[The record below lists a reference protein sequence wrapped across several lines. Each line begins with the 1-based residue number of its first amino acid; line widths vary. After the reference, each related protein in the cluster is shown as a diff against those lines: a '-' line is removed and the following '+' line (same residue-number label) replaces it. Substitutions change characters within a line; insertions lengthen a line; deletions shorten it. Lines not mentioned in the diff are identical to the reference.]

1 MSITKIAWRP
11 LVLPALILLGLLLWL
26 RYPLEP
32 AAALALGQQ
41 VLDRPEIMILVV
53 VAMALMFAFGLPGS
67 AFVWLIAPFQPPL
80 VATLLL
86 LAGSVAGAI
95 GGYTLAARYGNLWQP
110 SAFSSR
116 VLQLLSQRGDV
127 LTQCALRALPG
138 FPHAIVNYAGGIL
151 RLPLGGFIGAA
162 IVGLTAKWGI
172 YSSALHGVVEA
183 VQLGD
188 AIRPATLLP
197 LVLMALLL
205 LMGALW
211 RK

>member
-1 MSITKIAWRP
+1 MNSIKTSWRL
-11 LVLPALILLGLLLWL
+11 LVLPVLILLGLLVSL
-26 RYPLEP
+26 RYPLDP
-32 AAALALGQQ
+32 SAALAFGQQ
-41 VLDRPEIMILVV
+41 LLERPVIMLVV
-53 VAMALMFAFGLPGS
+53 VVVMALMFTFGLPGS
-67 AFVWLIAPFQPPL
+67 AFVFLIAPFQSPL

-86 LAGSVAGAI
+86 LTGSVAGAI
-95 GGYTLAARYGNLWQP
+95 GGYSLAARAGAFWQP
-110 SAFSSR
+110 SAFSLR
-116 VLQLLSQRGDV
+116 VMGLLAQRGDV
-127 LTQCALRALPG
+127 FTQCALRALPG

-183 VQLGD
+183 MQLGD

-197 LVLMALLL
+197 LVLLAMLLL
-205 LMGALW
+205 AGAVW